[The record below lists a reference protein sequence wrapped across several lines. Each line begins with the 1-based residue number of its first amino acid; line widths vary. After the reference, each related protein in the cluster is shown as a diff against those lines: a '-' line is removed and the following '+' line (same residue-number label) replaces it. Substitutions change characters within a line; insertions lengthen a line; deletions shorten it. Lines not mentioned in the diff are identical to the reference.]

1 MLRPFGGLPSAAT
14 TTTTNTTNNSS
25 NTNHIIHRR
34 IEPVVNDVD
43 SDFNG
48 SASFLEESSSLGG
61 GAGDTSDSK
70 DSQNIKEELP
80 REWFYDDMDL
90 NEIDTLDEPKS
101 PPDDEYDYDPRYGA
115 KKRKKRGKA
124 TGGSKSRSPHAS
136 ESSRKG
142 RPPGG
147 GVAGGRGRS
156 RKSTRSSAR
165 KNEKPSSGLTEPPS
179 FATAAAAVDK
189 YFWTFEAG
197 RRHILFNMYSIFI
210 CIMPGA
216 WTTPHT
222 FISNY
227 FDTLW
232 HIYYD
237 KLDGGRESGVGLPF
251 ATESNFQIFLYP

>member
-1 MLRPFGGLPSAAT
+1 MLRPFGGLPSAT
-14 TTTTNTTNNSS
+14 TTSNSNNTA
-25 NTNHIIHRR
+25 NHIIHRR
-34 IEPVVNDVD
+34 IEPVANDVD

-70 DSQNIKEELP
+70 DSQNVKEELP

-90 NEIDTLDEPKS
+90 NEIDSLEEPKS

-124 TGGSKSRSPHAS
+124 TTPSKTRSSHAN
-136 ESSRKG
+136 EGSRKG

-165 KNEKPSSGLTEPPS
+165 KSAASGVNMIEPPS
-179 FATAAAAVDK
+179 FETAAAAVDK
-189 YFWTFEAG
+189 YF
-197 RRHILFNMYSIFI
+197 
-210 CIMPGA
+210 
-216 WTTPHT
+216 
-222 FISNY
+222 
-227 FDTLW
+227 
-232 HIYYD
+232 
-237 KLDGGRESGVGLPF
+237 
-251 ATESNFQIFLYP
+251 